1 MTIEMLQEIYQMCF
15 TPEAISAME
24 EVLQMCLV

>member
-15 TPEAISAME
+15 TPEVIASLE
-24 EVLQMCLV
+24 EALQMCLI